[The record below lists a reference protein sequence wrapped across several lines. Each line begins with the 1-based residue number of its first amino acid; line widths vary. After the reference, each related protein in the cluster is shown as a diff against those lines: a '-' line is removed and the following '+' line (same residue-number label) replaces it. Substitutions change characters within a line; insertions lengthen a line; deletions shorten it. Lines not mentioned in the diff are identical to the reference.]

1 MKRKGLSVQVK
12 TGNKHR
18 PTAELLPRMKNF
30 HRHSIY
36 QMAYLDP
43 WVCFD
48 IQFLRISGIFWK
60 IWKHAKIL
68 FNLCGQIF
76 ENENLGSKTHGRS
89 ILKTAVFDMGLRP
102 EIYLYCFLHSA
113 YKAFYSY
120 TFQDGI
126 DMLPKRLTPVDQTL
140 ESESTHY
147 QLSVAIFMAA
157 RNLLGARK
165 SLI

>member
-1 MKRKGLSVQVK
+1 MVDYEYLKTEMKILGSESGKDPENTFRATCSWIGKFMKRNRLSVQVK
-12 TGNKHR
+12 TGKKHR

-89 ILKTAVFDMGLRP
+89 ILKTAVFDMGLRH
-102 EIYLYCFLHSA
+102 EIYMYCIWNMNIEPS
-113 YKAFYSY
+113 
-120 TFQDGI
+120 
-126 DMLPKRLTPVDQTL
+126 L
-140 ESESTHY
+140 ENPRCT
-147 QLSVAIFMAA
+147 VI
-157 RNLLGARK
+157 
-165 SLI
+165 